1 MDLNEVKTAQT
12 VALHIINN
20 MGDKIDLRQ
29 SGISIVDVKC
39 FSGLD
44 CFFSSN
50 WAIEIHYPQ
59 ENECE
64 HKAGTYIVLTARI
77 FACLELI
84 LVAPFVAVGDKPVA
98 VGQGPAIFGRAGS
111 VPEGE

>member
-1 MDLNEVKTAQT
+1 MIRK
-12 VALHIINN
+12 
-20 MGDKIDLRQ
+20 
-29 SGISIVDVKC
+29 
-39 FSGLD
+39 
-44 CFFSSN
+44 
-50 WAIEIHYPQ
+50 

-64 HKAGTYIVLTARI
+64 HKTGTYIVLAARI

-98 VGQGPAIFGRAGS
+98 VGQGPTIFGRAGS